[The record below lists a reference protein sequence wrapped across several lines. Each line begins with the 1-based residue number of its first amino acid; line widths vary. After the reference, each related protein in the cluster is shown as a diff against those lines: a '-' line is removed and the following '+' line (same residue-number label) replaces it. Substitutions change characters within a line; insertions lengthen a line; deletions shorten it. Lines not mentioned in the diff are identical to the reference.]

1 MSAPDR
7 PCDVCH
13 RAESTWH
20 ITEWAVHL
28 CSGCL
33 PCYFEKKVKTTLT
46 SLGQIKRGDRVMV
59 GVSGGKD
66 SAALVGALRAL
77 QKDLYFHLTAFYVD
91 MGLPDY
97 SAQCEVVIRQLCDQ
111 LRVPL
116 EVLPLAKYGVHIEA
130 VRKWPVCA
138 VCGICRRALITRE
151 LTPDRCEVLAT
162 GHTLEDQLQYMV
174 KNLISGRFWSPQ
186 PVLEATDYLP
196 RKVKPLF
203 FIPEAA
209 TAAYTEVRQLP
220 LAEATCPLFVPES
233 HSLKEVAQTLE
244 QVAPGSKL
252 IVLHN
257 LRKLL
262 KPRVEAQ
269 EWRPC
274 ADCGTPTPKQVCDLC
289 RLRRDQ
295 EASKSL

>member
-1 MSAPDR
+1 MSAPER

-13 RAESTWH
+13 QAPADWH

-33 PCYFEKKVKTTLT
+33 PRYFEKKVKTTLT
-46 SLGQIKRGDRVMV
+46 SLEQIRRGERVMV
-59 GVSGGKD
+59 GLSGGKD
-66 SAALVGALRAL
+66 SAALLATLKAL
-77 QKDLYFHLTAFYVD
+77 QRELYFHLTAFYVD
-91 MGLPDY
+91 MGIPGY
-97 SAQCEVVIRQLCDQ
+97 SAECEAVVGQLCEA

-116 EVLPLAKYGVHIEA
+116 EVLRLTDYGVRVEA

-151 LTPDRCEVLAT
+151 LTPDRCDVLAT

-174 KNLISGRFWSPQ
+174 KHLISGRFWSPQ
-186 PVLEATDYLP
+186 PVLTATEHLP
-196 RKVKPLF
+196 RKAKPLF

-209 TAAYTEVRQLP
+209 TAAYCKVRQLP
-220 LAEATCPLFVPES
+220 AVEATCPLFVPES
-233 HSLKEVAQTLE
+233 HNLKEVAETLE

-262 KPRVEAQ
+262 GPRTEEQ
-269 EWRPC
+269 EWRSC
-274 ADCGTPTPKQVCDLC
+274 ADCGAPSPKPVCDLC
-289 RLRRDQ
+289 LLRRDQ
-295 EASKSL
+295 QAPKTP